1 MNRREFLRR
10 ITIVAAMGG
19 VVLAGGVVLGQ
30 KLLGSSTNNIP
41 TLGGTP
47 PSTQPSTQATNPTTQ
62 SSATQS
68 NSSMQTG
75 ATQSGSP
82 TQSSTSQSSSTSNV
96 PAGYV
101 FLAALSQLTGNVAYF
116 NHPTFGPSIL
126 VNVGG
131 TWKAFSST
139 CTHQA
144 CTVGYN
150 GSSIRCPCHGATFNP
165 STGAVTGGPAPTPI
179 AEYATL
185 VANNNLYVGNSII
198 N

>member
-1 MNRREFLRR
+1 M
-10 ITIVAAMGG
+10 TIVVAMGG

-30 KLLGSSTNNIP
+30 KLAGSSTNNVP
-41 TLGGTP
+41 TLGGTS
-47 PSTQPSTQATNPTTQ
+47 PSTQFSTQGTIPTTQ

-68 NSSMQTG
+68 NS
-75 ATQSGSP
+75 TQSN
-82 TQSSTSQSSSTSNV
+82 TSQSSSNSNV
-96 PAGYV
+96 PAGYIFV
-101 FLAALSQLTGNVAYF
+101 ATLTQLTGSDAYF
-116 NHPTFGPSIL
+116 NHPSFGPSIL
-126 VNVGG
+126 VNFGG

-139 CTHQA
+139 CTHQP

-150 GSSIRCPCHGATFNP
+150 GSSIHCPCHGATFNP
-165 STGAVTGGPAPTPI
+165 STGAVTGGPAPTRL